1 MFPGSFQKI
10 ASLFRTQKL
19 GWIGMDI
26 GPSAIHLAQVERAG
40 NHYVL
45 NLTWTAYPTTGGK
58 PPASALAS
66 LEDGSDRLAQTDG
79 STRLRSPSMTA
90 GTTIPEDP
98 QHAIEGLIEHA
109 RKAKTLFHQSPLAF
123 TVADGNIDYRE
134 FELDVSDL
142 SDRERAVTNE
152 LEKEPGF
159 DIDATVVRAWE
170 LPGKGRTRPKKQS
183 TAVVSAP
190 YDFTMWI
197 GEMVTRAGYAPEV
210 LDAVPCALARAS
222 EMFLGG
228 ADHPCLVV
236 HIGNAYTTLSLAQH
250 GIPIIT
256 RVLKQHGFEK
266 VLMPLGTEFAIR
278 QEEVN
283 FLLLK
288 LLEKEAERWQGA
300 SDLTEIVYECQLRF
314 LQSLAKEIYRTLE
327 YIRSEL
333 TDSEPTGL
341 ILCGNGSIMPNAA
354 VQLEQLLE
362 IPTEPWRLSMGESG
376 YRGNPASLY
385 AVAAGLSAIAWETA

>member
-19 GWIGMDI
+19 GWVGMDI

-45 NLTWTAYPTTGGK
+45 NMTWTAYPTGGK
-58 PPASALAS
+58 PPAAALSSPENRRAS
-66 LEDGSDRLAQTDG
+66 LAQTDG

-98 QHAIEGLIEHA
+98 QHAIEELIDQA
-109 RKAKTLFHQSPLAF
+109 RKARPLFHQSPLAF

-159 DIDATVVRAWE
+159 DVDASVVKAWE
-170 LPGKGRTRPKKQS
+170 LPGNRRVRSKKQS

-197 GEMVTRAGYAPEV
+197 GEMVTRAGYSPEV

-222 EMFLGG
+222 EMFLSG

-236 HIGNAYTTLSLAQH
+236 HIGNPCTTLSLVQH

-278 QEEVN
+278 QEEVH

-288 LLEKEAERWQGA
+288 LLEEDAERWQGA
-300 SDLTEIVYECQLRF
+300 SDLIEIVYECQLRF

-341 ILCGNGSIMPNAA
+341 ILCGNGSIMPNASI
-354 VQLEQLLE
+354 QLEQLLE
-362 IPTEPWRLSMGESG
+362 IPTEPWSLSLGESAH
-376 YRGNPASLY
+376 RGLPTSLY
-385 AVAAGLSAIAWETA
+385 AVSAGLSAIAWETA